1 MSKYKL
7 TIELDDWAEMYS
19 DSLTL
24 ENALIDLIKTSVLP
38 TLNLNVVR
46 HQVIRKR
53 G

>member
-7 TIELDDWAEMYS
+7 TIELDDWAEMHS

-24 ENALIDLIKTSVLP
+24 ESALIDLIKTSVLP
-38 TLNLNVVR
+38 TLNLNVVTY
-46 HQVIRKR
+46 QVTKKR